1 MSTGNFP
8 ARLARNSPS
17 RTVAVCPARLSV
29 VYSPRG
35 FFDVYKGIEMGAM
48 TGGLGL
54 VFTIFAFVLAV
65 LWFFLPFAIF
75 GTKDKLAEIIAESKK
90 TNAELAR
97 IAAELAATRTAM
109 APRLPDV
116 ERTRD
121 V

>member
-1 MSTGNFP
+1 M
-8 ARLARNSPS
+8 
-17 RTVAVCPARLSV
+17 
-29 VYSPRG
+29 VYSLWG
-35 FFDVYKGIEMGAM
+35 FFDFYKGIEMGMM

-54 VFTIFAFVLAV
+54 AFTIFAFVLAV

-109 APRLPDV
+109 APTLPDV